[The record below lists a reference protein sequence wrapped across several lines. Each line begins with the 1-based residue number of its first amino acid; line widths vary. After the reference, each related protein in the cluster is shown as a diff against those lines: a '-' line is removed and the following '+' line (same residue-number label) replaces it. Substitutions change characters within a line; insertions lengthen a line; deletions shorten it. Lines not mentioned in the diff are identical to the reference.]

1 MIPPRPR
8 PVDPD
13 AQFIEP
19 PTTGSPTGGHKPPLA
34 LRLALFL
41 AVATALALALALP
54 LLT

>member
-1 MIPPRPR
+1 MIPPALR
-8 PVDPD
+8 PVDPA

-41 AVATALALALALP
+41 AIAALTLALALP

>member
-1 MIPPRPR
+1 MIPPRRR

-19 PTTGSPTGGHKPPLA
+19 PTTGSPHRGHKPPLA
-34 LRLALFL
+34 LRLALFF
-41 AVATALALALALP
+41 AVAFALALALALP